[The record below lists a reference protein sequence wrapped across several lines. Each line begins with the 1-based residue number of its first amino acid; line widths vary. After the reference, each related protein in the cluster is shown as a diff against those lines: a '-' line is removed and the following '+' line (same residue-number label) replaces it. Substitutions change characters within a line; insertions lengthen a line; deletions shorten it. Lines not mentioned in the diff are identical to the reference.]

1 MLRRLVSTR
10 RLDVLAFALWA
21 QLVVTSGQARA
32 EDSPYCQ
39 KVRARA
45 ASDAAL
51 LVAPSLVV
59 QAIRFP
65 LTTQVPTDTGPTSGN
80 GFQVRT
86 GLTYSPLDL
95 YRGGRVLRIGD
106 ADCEQHQAAE
116 TVEEGLAHGSDSAR
130 LAALR
135 EQAKYLDARRN
146 DWQALRERADE
157 RLAAHVITRLE
168 FDDLRRQAEDFEHKD
183 VRVRGEMALLEARG
197 SDAPPP
203 PVGQLAARYA
213 GSSLRFE
220 RETSTL
226 RSLDPWQFQLSGG
239 VIPLSPVDWYAM
251 AQITFNVG
259 SFERN
264 HHEQQYVN
272 ARKDELDHARH
283 EISTRVHEYREQLRA
298 TLDQARRE
306 LEVVERESDFL
317 TSTRTALEKSEAQ
330 GVAHV
335 RDTMN
340 IEQISLESDRIF
352 LHAWISALASS
363 LEDSHG

>member
-10 RLDVLAFALWA
+10 QLGATAFALWT
-21 QLVVTSGQARA
+21 QLVSTSGIARA
-32 EDSPYCQ
+32 ENSPYCD

-51 LVAPSLVV
+51 LVAPSVV
-59 QAIRFP
+59 AQAIRFP
-65 LTTQVPTDTGPTSGN
+65 STTQVPTDTGPTSGN

-86 GLTYSPLDL
+86 GLTYSPIDL

-116 TVEEGLAHGSDSAR
+116 SVEEALAHGSDSAR

-135 EQAKYLDARRN
+135 QQAQYLDARRG
-146 DWQALRERADE
+146 DWQALRERAEE
-157 RLAAHVITRLE
+157 RLGAHVITRIE
-168 FDDLRRQAEDFEHKD
+168 FDDLRRQAEDLEHKD
-183 VRVRGEMALLEARG
+183 VRVRGEMALLDARG
-197 SDAPPP
+197 SDQPPP
-203 PVGQLAARYA
+203 PVDQLAARYA
-213 GSSLRFE
+213 ESSLRFE

-239 VIPLSPVDWYAM
+239 VIPFSPVDWYAM
-251 AQITFNVG
+251 AQVTFNVG

-264 HHEQQYVN
+264 HHERQYVD

-283 EISTRVHEYREQLRA
+283 EISTRVREYREQLRA
-298 TLDQARRE
+298 VLDQARRE
-306 LEVVERESDFL
+306 LEVVERELAFL
-317 TSTRTALEKSEAQ
+317 SATQAALEKSEAQ

-335 RDTMN
+335 RDTMY

>member
-1 MLRRLVSTR
+1 MRTAPIRPVSPRCESRQSTST
-10 RLDVLAFALWA
+10 LDEMTGKRCANEPM
-21 QLVVTSGQARA
+21 SGW
-32 EDSPYCQ
+32 
-39 KVRARA
+39 
-45 ASDAAL
+45 
-51 LVAPSLVV
+51 
-59 QAIRFP
+59 P
-65 LTTQVPTDTGPTSGN
+65 LTS
-80 GFQVRT
+80 
-86 GLTYSPLDL
+86 SPASSSTTFGA
-95 YRGGRVLRIGD
+95 RPRI
-106 ADCEQHQAAE
+106 
-116 TVEEGLAHGSDSAR
+116 S
-130 LAALR
+130 
-135 EQAKYLDARRN
+135 
-146 DWQALRERADE
+146 
-157 RLAAHVITRLE
+157 
-168 FDDLRRQAEDFEHKD
+168 EHKD

-340 IEQISLESDRIF
+340 IEHLVGIGFASFFTL
-352 LHAWISALASS
+352 WISALASS